1 MWFMRNIGANCLN
14 LWDGRSDR
22 MVDQI
27 VLQYCGGGGEEY
39 AYSDRIDR
47 DRKFLF
53 GFSDGATEGIE
64 LMCTGKFVTGVFA
77 VYGFTRV
84 LPQLA
89 LDRLKDLPIWMYMQV
104 QYDCVLLINSFYK

>member
-1 MWFMRNIGANCLN
+1 MRNIGANCLN
-14 LWDGRSDR
+14 LWDGRSDSTAVWWWWWR
-22 MVDQI
+22 G
-27 VLQYCGGGGEEY
+27 VLY

-64 LMCTGKFVTGVFA
+64 LMCTGKFVTGVLA
-77 VYGFTRV
+77 AYGFTRV

>member
-1 MWFMRNIGANCLN
+1 
-14 LWDGRSDR
+14 